1 MTKTT
6 ENKITFGVELEFLVP
21 FLCEGDTDPAPG
33 NGSENR
39 PVTWVR
45 DAEQAF
51 DAIQLEICALL
62 KKHKIPVV
70 NDYEFTHQSILTKGL
85 PQHWCIGR
93 DGSVAEQPWAYGY
106 LWAGVELR
114 SPVLPAG
121 DEASYARVSEVVTLL
136 RDHFRTRVNLTT
148 GLHVHVGMGVS
159 PLPPHVVHRLAQ
171 LLWCADGMLSGLH
184 PPERILGTHAPSI
197 RHESHLAFGNH
208 LAWEKG
214 EEAFNNRRDH
224 HRKPRKR
231 DTKRGSLDIFNEGA
245 EIWRRTD
252 ICDKVGS
259 GDEKESGDK
268 KKCHFPTLRRYAEA
282 AMAAAAQN
290 PGPEEEEEKE
300 EDHVQVSLGGKD
312 ERDFLHALRAAYKYS
327 RKAAMDASNNEDTQ
341 KELFGNW
348 NWPEQEDEADPG
360 SPRVD
365 LSWVMDTGT
374 IVSTTWAELIGY
386 GLNDDMNNKGRS
398 VDAAPHAY
406 EDTDV
411 PGGGDIEAEA
421 EIFSNIRKNP
431 FQDPGARARYFA
443 LNGLDIPD
451 ISEEEWPSLDDDE
464 VVPPTT
470 PMRGLLFMTAPE
482 LYDDTRRAAYLVT
495 SARGARCNYNF
506 NTYGFPAATANK
518 KPIMTIEFREATGSL
533 NPDWNAVWAS
543 ICTGLVEYCLAA
555 DEGHFVEV
563 LLRVAEAEKNETMV
577 RVGHPGGDPSLLG
590 YDIVSFLADI
600 ELVEEASFVA
610 NVLGRGDKGA
620 FWFPC
625 TLFRK
630 KRGVSL
636 ASPEVAV
643 GEEGVAVLPP
653 VTFKY
658 RDE

>member
-1 MTKTT
+1 MKKTT

-21 FLCEGDTDPAPG
+21 FLREGDTDPAPG

-45 DAEQAF
+45 NAEQAF
-51 DAIQLEICALL
+51 DAIQLDICALL

-136 RDHFRTRVNLTT
+136 RDHFRTRVNHTT
-148 GLHVHVGMGVS
+148 GLHVHVGMGAS
-159 PLPPHVVHRLAQ
+159 PLPPRVVHRLAQ

-197 RHESHLAFGNH
+197 RHESWLAFGDH
-208 LAWEKG
+208 LAWRDG
-214 EEAFNNRRDH
+214 EEAFDNRRDH
-224 HRKPRKR
+224 HRKPQKR
-231 DTKRGSLDIFNEGA
+231 DTKRGFLEIVNEGD
-245 EIWRRTD
+245 EIRHH
-252 ICDKVGS
+252 ICDKVQFWDEEES
-259 GDEKESGDK
+259 GGEKEF
-268 KKCHFPTLRRYAEA
+268 HFPALRRYAEA
-282 AMAAAAQN
+282 AVAAAAQN
-290 PGPEEEEEKE
+290 PGSEEEEQKE
-300 EDHVQVSLGGKD
+300 EDHVQVSIGGKD
-312 ERDFLHALRAAYKYS
+312 ERDFLYALRAAYKHS
-327 RKAAMDASNNEDTQ
+327 RKAAMDASDNEDTQ

-365 LSWVMDTGT
+365 ASWVMDTGT
-374 IVSTTWAELIGY
+374 IVSTTWAELMGY
-386 GLNDDMNNKGRS
+386 GLHDDMDNKGRS
-398 VDAAPHAY
+398 VDVPSHAY

-443 LNGLDIPD
+443 LNGLDMAD
-451 ISEEEWPSLDDDE
+451 VSKEVWLSLYEDE
-464 VVPPTT
+464 VVPPIT
-470 PMRGLLFMTAPE
+470 PMRGLLFMTDPE
-482 LYDDTRRAAYLVT
+482 LYDDTRRAAYMVT
-495 SARGARCNYNF
+495 SAYGARCNYNF

-555 DEGHFVEV
+555 DEGHFVDV
-563 LLRVAEAEKNETMV
+563 LKRVVEAEKNETMV
-577 RVGHPGGDPSLLG
+577 RAGHPGGDPSLLG

-625 TLFRK
+625 SLVRK
-630 KRGVSL
+630 KRASL
-636 ASPEVAV
+636 ASSEVVVV
-643 GEEGVAVLPP
+643 GEGVAVLPP
-653 VTFKY
+653 VTFKDH
-658 RDE
+658 DE